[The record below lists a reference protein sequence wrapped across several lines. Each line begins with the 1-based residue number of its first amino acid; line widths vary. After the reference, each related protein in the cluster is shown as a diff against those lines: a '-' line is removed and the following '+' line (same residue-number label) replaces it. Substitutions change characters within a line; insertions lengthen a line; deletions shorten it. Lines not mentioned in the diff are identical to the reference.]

1 MRSEDRRLQDPS
13 SALSSNSSSRP
24 QSTSGDPLLTL
35 RQSRFYHDESSLKPK
50 TLRIYHDRIECTR
63 PGLISRGSTITVPYE
78 QVAQVTVQRGV
89 AWSGLEIKTS
99 GGSGFVVNGLPRA
112 AADAAKAEI
121 DGRVAAVHG
130 RAAPA
135 REHDHGFGH
144 ELERLARLREE
155 GLLSEWE
162 FLEAKAALFRTG
174 A

>member
-1 MRSEDRRLQDPS
+1 MRSEVRRLQDLS
-13 SALSSNSSSRP
+13 SAHSSNSSESAE
-24 QSTSGDPLLTL
+24 STSVEPLLTL
-35 RQSRFYHDESSLKPK
+35 RQSRLYHDESSLRPK
-50 TLRIYHDRIECTR
+50 TLRIYRDRVECTK
-63 PGLISRGSTITVPYE
+63 PGFISRGSTITVPYE

-89 AWSGLEIKTS
+89 AWSALEIKTS

-112 AADAAKAEI
+112 EADAAKAAI

-130 RAAPA
+130 RASPAPGVE
-135 REHDHGFGH
+135 RGFGY

-162 FLEAKAALFRTG
+162 FLEAKAALFRSG

>member
-1 MRSEDRRLQDPS
+1 MRSEDRRLQDQS
-13 SALSSNSSSRP
+13 SAHSSNSSSRS

-35 RQSRFYHDESSLKPK
+35 RQSRLYHDESSLRPK
-50 TLRIYHDRIECTR
+50 TLRVYRDRVECAK

-78 QVAQVTVQRGV
+78 QIAQVTVQRGV
-89 AWSGLEIKTS
+89 AWSALEIKTS

-112 AADAAKAEI
+112 EADAAKAEI

-130 RAAPA
+130 RAPTV
-135 REHDHGFGH
+135 RGGEQGFGH
-144 ELERLARLREE
+144 ELERLVRLREE

-162 FLEAKAALFRTG
+162 FLEAKTALFRAG